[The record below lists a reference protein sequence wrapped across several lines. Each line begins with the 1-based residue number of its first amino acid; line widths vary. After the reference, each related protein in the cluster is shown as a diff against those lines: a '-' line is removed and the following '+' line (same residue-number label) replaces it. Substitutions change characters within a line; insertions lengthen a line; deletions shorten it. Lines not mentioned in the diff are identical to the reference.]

1 MHVDC
6 LSLLI
11 SGCDRAAAAAAARR
25 RGKEKRKGKRE
36 GEEGRRR
43 GKEDIP
49 RSVRRQ
55 PKEAIQEP
63 NYSQKTSL
71 NDADRWKVHKFHF
84 HRLQQDHGLLDRN
97 TYLCHHLLII
107 SGDLSTG

>member
-11 SGCDRAAAAAAARR
+11 SGCDRKRKER
-25 RGKEKRKGKRE
+25 GKERGKEKRKGKRE

-63 NYSQKTSL
+63 KYAQKTIL
-71 NDADRWKVHKFHF
+71 NDADRWKVHKFHL
-84 HRLQQDHGLLDRN
+84 HRIQQDHGLLDRK
-97 TYLCHHLLII
+97 TYCCQHLLII
-107 SGDLSTG
+107 SGDVSAG